1 MAVDLGN
8 AFDYFNFSDEELGIP
23 ATTVG
28 NNLNKFIPQ
37 QMASPRSLGA
47 EEI

>member
-1 MAVDLGN
+1 MAVDLEN

-28 NNLNKFIPQ
+28 NNLNNLLNKCHLHEQ
-37 QMASPRSLGA
+37 S
-47 EEI
+47 